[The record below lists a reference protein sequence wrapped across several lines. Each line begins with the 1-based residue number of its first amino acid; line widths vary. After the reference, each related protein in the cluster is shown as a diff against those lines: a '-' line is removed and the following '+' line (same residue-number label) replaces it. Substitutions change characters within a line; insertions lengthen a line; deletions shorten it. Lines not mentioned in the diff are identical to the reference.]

1 MCCSSQ
7 LHKSAQLTHLA
18 HPKPCIRLLFFCCP
32 SLHHTLSAIIIISFY
47 FNFSIII
54 IISFFVW
61 SPAPQLTRKAAANII
76 RSFGS
81 VSSFSTSLH
90 FWISFSCSFSSN
102 HSAGTS
108 IELPEQIFHTLHTL
122 CVTRFGS
129 TTNAHGIDRKKS
141 RKTTDTRIK
150 NYQSRVSIPPRSK
163 NSAPLS
169 ITTNAHQTVHI
180 HPYGGIPA
188 ASSILCE
195 DFHDFSDYRP
205 SLTGDHTLF
214 QHN

>member
-7 LHKSAQLTHLA
+7 LHKSAHLTHLA

-32 SLHHTLSAIIIISFY
+32 LLHHTLSAIIIISFY

-102 HSAGTS
+102 HSAGT
-108 IELPEQIFHTLHTL
+108 EPNEKNRKLL
-122 CVTRFGS
+122 
-129 TTNAHGIDRKKS
+129 AKKS
-141 RKTTDTRIK
+141 THYFAICCTLSMFPGSCEHCERSFPTRIWFI
-150 NYQSRVSIPPRSK
+150 V
-163 NSAPLS
+163 
-169 ITTNAHQTVHI
+169 
-180 HPYGGIPA
+180 
-188 ASSILCE
+188 C
-195 DFHDFSDYRP
+195 FSV
-205 SLTGDHTLF
+205 
-214 QHN
+214 